1 VGSFT
6 LWPLY
11 SNGKSPCYP
20 LDRRPCGL
28 RSRSGRGGEEKNSQ
42 VGGDGGGGG
51 GGGDNVF
58 SNLVNKVIIIQSN
71 SL

>member
-1 VGSFT
+1 
-6 LWPLY
+6 
-11 SNGKSPCYP
+11 

-58 SNLVNKVIIIQSN
+58 SNLVNKVIIIQ
-71 SL
+71 